1 MTGPASAVRSHLG
14 GRVYVIVMGVS
25 GSGKTTVAKGIA
37 EQMGWE
43 YAEGDDFH
51 TEENVKKMAS
61 GHPLTDEDRWPWLKA
76 IATWIDE
83 RERAESSAVVTCS
96 ALRRVY
102 RDLLR
107 EGRPGVRFCHLAPDP
122 DVIAERLAQRVD
134 HYMPASLLPS
144 QLSTLEPLED
154 DEPGVVITKV
164 ESPGRVVADA
174 LCALELRPTEE
185 AK

>member
-1 MTGPASAVRSHLG
+1 MIRPASAVRPHLSAP
-14 GRVYVIVMGVS
+14 VYVIAMGVS

-37 EQMGWE
+37 QQMGWE

-51 TEENVKKMAS
+51 PEENVKKMAS

-76 IATWIDE
+76 IAAWIDE
-83 RERAESSAVVTCS
+83 RERARTSAVITCS

-107 EGRPGVRFCHLAPDP
+107 EGRPSVRFCHLAPDP
-122 DVIAERLAQRVD
+122 DVIAERLAQRIG

-144 QLSTLEPLED
+144 QLATLEPLED
-154 DEPGVVITKV
+154 DEPGVVITKT
-164 ESPGRVVADA
+164 ESPERVVTDA
-174 LCALELRPTEE
+174 LCALELHPKEE
-185 AK
+185 MK